1 MSVLLPSGKSMP
13 LLALGTFDLKP
24 EEVAETIRHAVLDVG
39 YRHIDTATVYGNEVQ
54 VGEGLQQVFASGRVT
69 REEVFLVTKCWMSWF
84 RNVREACVRSLQRL
98 QVPYLDL
105 YLLHWPF
112 ALKPDPTDPDKFEP
126 GPQQF
131 DDFPLYKA
139 WEQMEALV
147 DEGLVRH
154 IGLSNWTVALTR
166 DLLCYARI
174 KPVCNQ
180 FEAQPFHN
188 QQKLIQFCQE
198 NSIVPVAYRAIYPPQ
213 INPLVTF
220 KRGVMEEPL
229 VLSLAEKY
237 QKSPAQI
244 LINWCFR
251 RRCGVIIKTRTPSR
265 LVENWEAQ
273 DFELSAEDTAALL
286 ALPQYGSYNEPE
298 VLFAFPLFS

>member
-13 LLALGTFDLKP
+13 LLAFGTFEIKP
-24 EEVAETIRHAVLDVG
+24 EDLAETIKYAVLDVG
-39 YRHIDTATVYGNEVQ
+39 YRHIDAATYYANETQ
-54 VGEGLQQVFASGRVT
+54 VGDGLQQVFATGRVS
-69 REEVFLVTKCWMSWF
+69 REEIFLVTKCWMSWY

-98 QVPYLDL
+98 QVSYLDL

-112 ALKPDPTDPDKFEP
+112 ALRPDPTDPDKFVA

-131 DDFPLYKA
+131 DDFPLHEVWK
-139 WEQMEALV
+139 QMEALV

-180 FEAQPFHN
+180 FEAHPYN
-188 QQKLIQFCQE
+188 NREKLVRYCQE
-198 NSIVPVAYRAIYPPQ
+198 NGIATVAYRVFAASQVSPPKPGVLED
-213 INPLVTF
+213 PLV
-220 KRGVMEEPL
+220 V
-229 VLSLAEKY
+229 SLARKY

-244 LINWCFR
+244 LINWCLR
-251 RRCGVIIKTRTPSR
+251 RNCGAVVKTKTPSR

-273 DFELSAEDTAALL
+273 SFELSAEDTAALL
-286 ALPQYGSYNEPE
+286 GLSRGVYYIAPE
-298 VLFAFPLFS
+298 ELFDFQLFS